1 MRHTGEAV
9 KREVRVVFEPDRL
22 ARESLE
28 RAYAR
33 LAPVPLRRGQPPIQ
47 PAAPR
52 GAGTPSTSG
61 GKP

>member
-33 LAPVPLRRGQPPIQ
+33 LVPVPQLRGQPPIQ

-52 GAGTPSTSG
+52 GAGAPSTSG

>member
-1 MRHTGEAV
+1 MRRGDRATTL
-9 KREVRVVFEPDRL
+9 EVRAVFAPDRL
-22 ARESLE
+22 AGESLE

-33 LAPVPLRRGQPPIQ
+33 LV

-52 GAGTPSTSG
+52 RERPPPPPVERGGVAAPQG

>member
-1 MRHTGEAV
+1 MRRGDRAT
-9 KREVRVVFEPDRL
+9 KLEVRPVFAPDRL

-33 LAPVPLRRGQPPIQ
+33 LVPVAPRRERPLPHPVERSGA
-47 PAAPR
+47 AAPQ
-52 GAGTPSTSG
+52 G